1 MRYPRLYLPHI
12 VKSNLVLYTCTVLRP
27 AGSCAAIIYFCVSSE
42 NTFSS
47 TLHLTRIRHV
57 SVVSVVHVLSPTLAS
72 VMAAPSQNFPEAE
85 LTSPSGTYAY
95 HGHVLSCA
103 AWCPSVGY
111 PLPPGLRDVRSCCA
125 VSLESCH
132 SHTSLPDFPQLEQS
146 IPRTCGK
153 TVVRCPSSSS
163 LPGPQH
169 LPWTNNMA
177 EERIKSTRVKISSLL
192 QMTQL

>member
-1 MRYPRLYLPHI
+1 MCCTLVQCCGQPAAALP
-12 VKSNLVLYTCTVLRP
+12 LFT
-27 AGSCAAIIYFCVSSE
+27 FVSLFR

-47 TLHLTRIRHV
+47 TLHLTRTRHV
-57 SVVSVVHVLSPTLAS
+57 TVVSVVHVLSPTLAS
-72 VMAAPSQNFPEAE
+72 VMAAPSQDFPEAE
-85 LTSPSGTYAY
+85 LTSPSGTYAS
-95 HGHVLSCA
+95 HGQVLSCA

-111 PLPPGLRDVRSCCA
+111 PFPPGLRDVRSCCA

-153 TVVRCPSSSS
+153 TVVRCPSSSF

-177 EERIKSTRVKISSLL
+177 EERIKSTQVKISSLL